1 MSKIGHTDDEKR
13 ECVNEYL
20 NGKDKHYLA
29 GKYSTSIRSID
40 RWISKVNTD
49 EIELRKRRRYDYIDL
64 NIQDEILKILNTN
77 PIINGFKISQWNEAI
92 TIKYIKDK
100 YNININRR
108 MAKNLIEDSKKI
120 NDISYEDRV
129 YNEIEEMESLGYNIV
144 LLDYIKIGRIASREV
159 ECLELR
165 KYTEEKLDVNLVVIR
180 ANNNMYLDIILSEA
194 KVLDKSP
201 RVNIR
206 ELSNKFKN
214 NDEYERIVNIRK
226 QQRKDIV
233 NDKYN
238 ILDKVFKE
246 ERNKKIVFTTKWDKD
261 IKRILGRKNNFKF
274 YVIEDEVYND
284 LRQNIYKGEY
294 GENIIYYFYNEN
306 NTGRIYKNI
315 KEISQT
321 VKGKIKRYVLDST
334 EDNYKLEN
342 GVEFACEKDSIMQKN
357 RDKLRK
363 KIKILKSYFIHNI

>member
-1 MSKIGHTDDEKR
+1 MSKIRHTDDEKR

-40 RWISKVNTD
+40 RWISKINTD

-294 GENIIYYFYNEN
+294 RENIIYYFYNEN